1 MFGKAIM
8 QQIITVTLR
17 SNDKGIFMEVG
28 VRLLILSL
36 LLSIYICNEDAGLKR
51 LVQTLFA
58 RTRSLQL
65 YSYETLKRCK
75 PNTLKIKI

>member
-36 LLSIYICNEDAGLKR
+36 LLSIYFALKMR
-51 LVQTLFA
+51 V
-58 RTRSLQL
+58 
-65 YSYETLKRCK
+65 
-75 PNTLKIKI
+75 